1 MPQVVVSNTESAKIL
16 DEARVRRA
24 DPGTQAPPPLRRC
37 RARPVIQ
44 APSPVRRRL
53 LNYILALVTVVL
65 VVDAL
70 VGDKGLIETT
80 RARRQYADVAA
91 SLAALRQ
98 QNAQLRDDIR
108 RLKEDPGTIESI
120 AREELGLMRPG
131 EVLFVVKDADKPR

>member
-1 MPQVVVSNTESAKIL
+1 VS
-16 DEARVRRA
+16 
-24 DPGTQAPPPLRRC
+24 P
-37 RARPVIQ
+37 
-44 APSPVRRRL
+44 PSPFRRRL
-53 LNYILALVTVVL
+53 LNYVLALVTVVL

-70 VGDKGLIETT
+70 VGDKGLMETM
-80 RARRQYADVAA
+80 RARRQYADLAA

-131 EVLFVVKDADKPR
+131 EVLFVIKDADTPR